1 MENKALHI
9 FNRPVLEI
17 IKSRRSV
24 RTYSGEP
31 LTEELLQQ
39 LRNYVSN
46 IQGPF
51 KPKVRLELIE
61 NSSIEQVNGGKIGT
75 YGVIKGSK
83 DYVAGV
89 VEEGEKS
96 LEQLGYVLESF
107 ILYATSLGLGTCWLG
122 GTFKRNQFSSLVG
135 LKEQESIPIVT
146 PIGYPGTKRSIVES
160 LMRFGAGS
168 DQRKQW
174 EELFFSNSFLQP
186 LVNNETEYCQA
197 LEGVRLAPSASN
209 KQPWRVIRLNGIYHF
224 YIKRNKGYAKSLG
237 FDIQSID
244 MGIAM
249 CHFELVLKELGI
261 SGNWVTTNPL
271 LVDEGLGLD
280 YVVSWVANKQ

>member
-9 FNRPVLEI
+9 FNRPVLDI

-24 RTYSGEP
+24 RTYRGEP
-31 LTEELLQQ
+31 LTEDVLQQ
-39 LRNYVSN
+39 LRNYISS
-46 IQGPF
+46 IKGPF
-51 KPKVRLELIE
+51 KPKVRLELID
-61 NSSIEQVNGGKIGT
+61 NSSIGQSDGGRIGT

-89 VEEGEKS
+89 VEEGEKN

-122 GTFKRNQFSSLVG
+122 GTFKRSQFSSLVG
-135 LKEQESIPIVT
+135 LKDQETIPIVT
-146 PIGYPGTKRSIVES
+146 PIGYPGAKKSIVES

-186 LVNNETEYCQA
+186 LVKNETIYCQA

-209 KQPWRVIRLNGIYHF
+209 KQPWRVIKLNGTYHF

-261 SGNWVTTNPL
+261 SGSWKTANPL
-271 LVDEGLGLD
+271 LLDEGLGLD
-280 YVVSWVANKQ
+280 YVVSWLDNKQ